1 MTIKYD
7 TATTLLTRRVH
18 GITGVLRSGASQG
31 LRNYTTFIALYSP
44 SKHKANDR
52 AMWDVA
58 DILRQRQTP
67 LEYGVP
73 ELYPFTIG
81 RGNYEREVAAI
92 HGLVDVR
99 IGGRVQQ
106 EYRFVVV
113 FKAEIEKTLR
123 AEFKIDGFNARR
135 YAQELSA

>member
-1 MTIKYD
+1 MIKYD
-7 TATTLLTRRVH
+7 TATTILTRRQH

-31 LRNYTTFIALYSP
+31 LRNYTTFIGMYSP
-44 SKHKANDR
+44 TKHRANDR

-67 LEYGVP
+67 LDYGVP
-73 ELYPFTIG
+73 ELFPFTIG
-81 RGNYEREVAAI
+81 NGNLKRDVAAI
-92 HGLVDVR
+92 HGLVDVK
-99 IGGRVQQ
+99 IGHRFQQ

-113 FKAEIEKTLR
+113 FKHEIEKTLR
-123 AEFKIDGFNARR
+123 TEFKADGFNARR